1 MPESPEH
8 LALKACASRIFS
20 GRPEKAVNGRVDVK
34 APRFCVEVETSGK
47 TDRLEH
53 AINKLSSSTCGGGFL
68 VVPPK
73 ALDKAMKL
81 TESKRNIIPIPS
93 DKFKK
98 ICKIHS

>member
-8 LALKACASRIFS
+8 KALKACASRIFN
-20 GRPEKAVNGRVDVK
+20 GITEEVVNGRVDVK
-34 APRFCVEVETSGK
+34 ALGLCVEVELSGR

-68 VVPPK
+68 IVRPE

-81 TESKRNIIPIPS
+81 TENRRNIIPIPT
-93 DKFKK
+93 DRFKEV
-98 ICKIHS
+98 CKIE